1 MTAPMQA
8 LEVGAN
14 PVDDGALAD
23 GRQAVAERR
32 VLSLCDRSGVMVRP
46 WLEAGWSATIVDI
59 QHGRN
64 GLITRE
70 DRLTKV
76 GADVREWVPLDEF
89 DVVFAFPPCTHL
101 AASGARWFQ
110 EKGLAALIESLQLVE
125 ACRRICESLTT
136 CWMLENPHGTLSTY
150 WRKPD
155 YTFDP
160 CDFGGYLDGGGD
172 RYTKR
177 TNLWC
182 GPGFTMPA
190 VRRVEPVEG
199 SRMHFVP
206 PGPERANLRSVTP
219 EGFAR
224 AVFEANRHGQAEDLL
239 TPFRTEAS

>member
-1 MTAPMQA
+1 MRPA
-8 LEVGAN
+8 
-14 PVDDGALAD
+14 
-23 GRQAVAERR
+23 

-46 WLEAGWSATIVDI
+46 WLEAGFDAYIVDL
-59 QHGRN
+59 QHSPGPSRSLPTED
-64 GLITRE
+64 GHGSLTR
-70 DRLTKV
+70 V
-76 GADVREWVPLDEF
+76 GADVRAYWPPERKF
-89 DVVFAFPPCTHL
+89 SAVFAFPPCTHL

-110 EKGLAALIESLQLVE
+110 EKGLGALIEALTLVE

-182 GPGFTMPA
+182 GPGFTMPPL
-190 VRRVEPVEG
+190 RRVEPVEG
-199 SRMHFVP
+199 SKMHFVA
-206 PGPERANLRSVTP
+206 PGPERANIRSVTP

-224 AVFEANRHGQAEDLL
+224 AVFEHN
-239 TPFRTEAS
+239 FRGPRPHLFSEVENSA